1 MYFSVFAFRL
11 QMGKESSPFLSTKDP
26 TQKYPELAFSPKS
39 SCTVT
44 HKTLFPNF
52 LNMSRL
58 TRSSGHVQPMEV
70 VKPAESTRSRRAF
83 GRDITNAAPEPVSS
97 KVVTKPHV
105 FTALNTD
112 LYSAVSESKDDGSKS
127 LFKDPREYM
136 NRSLDDIDSRD
147 AGNPLLC
154 TEYVN
159 DMYQHFHVQE
169 KECLISPIYIK
180 TLQTHVTEKMRTILV
195 DWMVEVHVKFKQV
208 PETLYLTIQLI
219 DRYLQVKCVRRSKLQ
234 LVGVACNLVSA
245 RAHTRC
251 CCCFPRTEPRCLV
264 RVPAAHD

>member
-1 MYFSVFAFRL
+1 
-11 QMGKESSPFLSTKDP
+11 
-26 TQKYPELAFSPKS
+26 
-39 SCTVT
+39 
-44 HKTLFPNF
+44 
-52 LNMSRL
+52 
-58 TRSSGHVQPMEV
+58 MEV

-112 LYSAVSESKDDGSKS
+112 LYAAVSESKDGSES
-127 LFKDPREYM
+127 FFKDPREYM
-136 NRSLDDIDSRD
+136 NRSVDDIDSRD

-234 LVGVACNLVSA
+234 LVGVACNLVSTHTHTQTHTHTHTHIHA
-245 RAHTRC
+245 RALLLLTKN
-251 CCCFPRTEPRCLV
+251 
-264 RVPAAHD
+264 